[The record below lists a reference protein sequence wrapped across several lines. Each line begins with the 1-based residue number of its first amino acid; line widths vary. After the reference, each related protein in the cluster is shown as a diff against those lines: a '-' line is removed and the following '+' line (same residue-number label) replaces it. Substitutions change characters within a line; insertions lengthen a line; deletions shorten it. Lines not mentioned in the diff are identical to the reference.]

1 MSSFSHLKAY
11 NGSKPYIFI
20 SYAHADSP
28 RVLPVVEAMQN
39 QGFRIWFDMGIEAG
53 TEWSNNIAKHLREC
67 DAFLFFTSK
76 NSVASENCL
85 DEVAYAKSHMKPSL
99 MIFLEDDVILPE
111 GTEMQTA
118 RFQRMYLTRHS
129 SLESAVEKITEAP
142 ILLLCRDELAIVMDA
157 PLPPKVPKPYV
168 PSKNK
173 HPKKLGLWIG
183 LGAGALALVGAVLLI
198 VLLSSGNSAP
208 NEMAPGNNATNPI
221 LQTKPNESGTLTLSE
236 NLADFTFLLEDKVYQ
251 LPMEPAA
258 FTNAGW
264 ELDIQG
270 AAKLGGLAY
279 REVTA
284 KKGEYHFR
292 VELFNPSG
300 NAQELSR
307 CVVSGVTAD
316 PEGCPWLAVS
326 MLFTGKSKTSEVLDA
341 FGMPQQ
347 RYDNDFASVLEYAFG
362 DNRVVF
368 STPENS
374 GEYSYAH
381 YVKMYRRDIEPEKT
395 ETSTLRPA
403 YLDDYVAPNALGD
416 DLKTGF
422 FELDGVVYAMPA
434 PVSAYLENGWSIES
448 GPGYVPAYGEAS
460 ISLKQGNMSVNMKI
474 SNNSDL
480 QVLPENC
487 QVTML
492 SAYTSENVFVKLPNG
507 LTSQSSAKE
516 AEDAMTPYC
525 QEDEIRKSDGVT
537 TYWVSLDNDLRA
549 ISVTVMGIDDK
560 VFVIDILS

>member
-1 MSSFSHLKAY
+1 MSDFSNLRAY
-11 NGSKPYIFI
+11 NGGKPYIFI

-67 DAFLFFTSK
+67 DAFLFFTSR

-142 ILLLCRDELAIVMDA
+142 ILLPCRDELAIVMDA
-157 PLPPKVPKPYV
+157 PLPVKTPKPYV

-173 HPKKLGLWIG
+173 PQKKVGLWIG
-183 LGAGALALVGAVLLI
+183 LGAGALALVGVVLLI
-198 VLLSSGNSAP
+198 VLLSGGDSAP
-208 NEMAPGNNATNPI
+208 NKIDPGNNATNPI
-221 LQTKPNESGTLTLSE
+221 LQTKPNESGALTLSE
-236 NLADFTFLLEDKVYQ
+236 NLADFTFLLEDKIYQ
-251 LPMEPAA
+251 LPAEPSVFIA
-258 FTNAGW
+258 AGW
-264 ELDIQG
+264 KLDDQG

-279 REVTA
+279 QEVTA
-284 KKGEYHFR
+284 TKGEYSIKL
-292 VELFNPSG
+292 ELFNPSG
-300 NAQELSR
+300 NAQELRR
-307 CVVSGVTAD
+307 CVVSGVMANPVD
-316 PEGCPWLAVS
+316 CPWLAAS
-326 MLFTGKSKTSEVLDA
+326 RLFTGKSKTSEVLEA
-341 FGMPQQ
+341 FGMPQE
-347 RYDNDFASVLEYAFG
+347 RYDNGFASVLEYAFG

-368 STPENS
+368 STPENP
-374 GEYSYAH
+374 GEYSYSH

-403 YLDDYVAPNALGD
+403 YLDEYVAPEALGN
-416 DLKTGF
+416 DLKTGY

-434 PVSAYLENGWSIES
+434 PVSAYLENGWIIGS
-448 GPGYVPAYGEAS
+448 GSGFVPAYGKAS
-460 ISLKQGNMSVNMKI
+460 IRLLKGNMSVEMQI
-474 SNNSDL
+474 CNNSEL
-480 QVLPENC
+480 QVMPENC

-492 SAYTSENVFVKLPNG
+492 TVFISGDAFLKLPNG
-507 LTSQSSAKE
+507 VTSKSSAKE
-516 AEDAMTPYC
+516 AETAMTPYC
-525 QEDEIRKSDGVT
+525 REDDIHKYEDEI
-537 TYWVSLDNDLRA
+537 TYWASLDNDMRVCVGVDA
-549 ISVTVMGIDDK
+549 KDDTVY
-560 VFVIDILS
+560 VIDISC